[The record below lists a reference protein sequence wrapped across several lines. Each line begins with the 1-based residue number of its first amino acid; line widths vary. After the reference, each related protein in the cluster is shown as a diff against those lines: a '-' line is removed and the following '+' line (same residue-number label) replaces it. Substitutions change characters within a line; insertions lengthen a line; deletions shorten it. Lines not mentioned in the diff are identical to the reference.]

1 MGRAQWVV
9 VHRLAGLLLAGFLV
23 VAGLT
28 GSVAAFLPELELW
41 LNPEYQVAPRP
52 MPPLDGF
59 ELREQ
64 ALALMPGTVIN
75 TVDLSDKAKRAYHAW
90 LEPRYD
96 PITDSDAELQ
106 VRGLVLDPYT
116 GAELARKPIDGE
128 RYFPL
133 TRRNFGRF
141 LLGLHHSLLLG
152 EPGRILLGIAALVW
166 TLDCL
171 VGCYLTLPPRRP
183 PERRRSTRR
192 WLRAWAERWQLRRAA
207 PAYRLRLD
215 LHRAIG
221 LWAWVLLFMLAWS
234 GVSFNLRGAVYDP
247 VMGLV
252 FNMRDPT
259 LPRVAPEDYRQDPPQ
274 TWAVAYDRG
283 RALMT
288 AAAGARGFQVLDE
301 QVLRYEPETSR
312 FLYSVRSTLDIGT
325 RWGRTTVAFDAI
337 TGAFIGFQAPTGSGA
352 GNAITVWLQV
362 LHTGMKWRP
371 GLPVLLCLTG
381 VAIPV
386 LTWTGLTLWWR
397 KRRVL
402 RRRQHRRRPAH
413 PGFSA

>member
-1 MGRAQWVV
+1 MRRAAWVV
-9 VHRLAGLLLAGFLV
+9 AHRLAGLLLAGFLV

-28 GSVAAFLPELELW
+28 GAVAAFLPELELG
-41 LNPEYQVAPRP
+41 LNPEYRVAPRP
-52 MPPLDGF
+52 MPQLDGF
-59 ELREQ
+59 ALREH
-64 ALALMPGTVIN
+64 ALALVPGAVIN
-75 TVDLSDKAKRAYHAW
+75 TVDLSDKAQRAYHAW

-96 PITDSDAELQ
+96 PVTDTDAELQ

-133 TRRNFGRF
+133 TRRNVGRF
-141 LLGLHHSLLLG
+141 VLGLHHSLLLG
-152 EPGRILLGIAALVW
+152 EPGRVLMGIVALVW

-171 VGCYLTLPPRRP
+171 VGGYLTLPPRRP
-183 PERRRSTRR
+183 PERRGGTKL
-192 WLRAWAERWQLRRAA
+192 WLRAWAERWQVRRAA
-207 PAYRLRLD
+207 PPYRVRLD

-221 LWAWVLLFMLAWS
+221 LWAWVVLFLLAWS
-234 GVSFNLRGAVYDP
+234 GVSLNLREAVYDP
-247 VMGLV
+247 VMGLA
-252 FNMRDPT
+252 FDMRDPT
-259 LPRVAPEDYRQDPPQ
+259 LPLVAPEDYRQDPLQ
-274 TWAVAYDRG
+274 TWAEAYDRG

-288 AAAGARGFQVLDE
+288 EAAGTHDFQVLGE
-301 QVLRYEPETSR
+301 QLLRYDPGTSR

-325 RWGRTTVAFDAI
+325 LWGRTTVAFDAT
-337 TGAFIGFQAPTGSGA
+337 TGAFIGFQAPKGNGA

-371 GLPVLLCLTG
+371 VLPAVLCLTG

-386 LTWTGLTLWWR
+386 LTWTGLALWWR

-402 RRRQHRRRPAH
+402 RRREHHRRPAQ
-413 PGFSA
+413 PSSSG